1 MLASIGRRGYFAE
14 TSLAYPTMRRACPG
28 ELSAIF
34 TVNVSFD
41 THIPRYRGAF
51 RHLSFLAV
59 WLELDGAYVQLKQVH
74 YFLAICKDKSFTR
87 AAKRCGV
94 TQPTITAGI
103 RRLEARLGADLFVR
117 KPTLE
122 LTSFGLAMRPAM
134 EQLGQKY
141 ESLLRDAKTF
151 AARK

>member
-1 MLASIGRRGYFAE
+1 MTLNI
-14 TSLAYPTMRRACPG
+14 LAYRDACDRDAYHFVG
-28 ELSAIF
+28 A
-34 TVNVSFD
+34 VS
-41 THIPRYRGAF
+41 
-51 RHLSFLAV
+51 
-59 WLELDGAYVQLKQVH
+59 WNWNGAYVQLKQVN

-141 ESLLRDAKTF
+141 ESLLHDAKTF
-151 AARK
+151 AGRK